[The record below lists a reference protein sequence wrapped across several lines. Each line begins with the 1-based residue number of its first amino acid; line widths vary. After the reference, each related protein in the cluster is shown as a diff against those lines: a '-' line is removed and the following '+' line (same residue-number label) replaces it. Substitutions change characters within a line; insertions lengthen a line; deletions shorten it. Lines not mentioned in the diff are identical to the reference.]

1 MLPFRV
7 LRSNTERNIAGITC
21 HLRIDIHAIPTK
33 KTPSGTLYWVFT
45 FQISNNH
52 PCHFYTESSPGS
64 SHAFSGFNELV
75 GQGHTIVAC
84 FFKQMKNIKIQCVNN
99 FTTGCSVFMVD
110 DKLHKFNNVEMQV
123 LFSKEQ
129 SLLRIFNTCFPLQ
142 PNSPPLPYSQ
152 IQWPLMEKVYPFIF
166 LDGEDDSSSSASQSV
181 HQ

>member
-33 KTPSGTLYWVFT
+33 KNNFWYTLLVFT
-45 FQISNNH
+45 FQISNDH
-52 PCHFYTESSPGS
+52 PCYFYTESSPGS

-75 GQGHTIVAC
+75 GQGHTIVTC
-84 FFKQMKNIKIQCVNN
+84 FFIQMKNITIHCVNN

-110 DKLHKFNNVEMQV
+110 NKLHKFNNVEMQV
-123 LFSKEQ
+123 LISKEQ
-129 SLLRIFNTCFPLQ
+129 ILLRIFNTCFPLQ

-152 IQWPLMEKVYPFIF
+152 IQWPLMVYPFIF
-166 LDGEDDSSSSASQSV
+166 LDGEEASSSSVSQSV